1 MADASESVLAGA
13 GALKGTVGAAGL
25 VVVLA
30 ICIASFLRL
39 ALQYLVYKGAAAL
52 CAMVAQPALSGLI
65 DAIGSA
71 FGLVLGMT
79 GAGALVL
86 LVSLVSAIGAAAP

>member
-1 MADASESVLAGA
+1 M
-13 GALKGTVGAAGL
+13 
-25 VVVLA
+25 
-30 ICIASFLRL
+30 
-39 ALQYLVYKGAAAL
+39 VYKGAAAL
-52 CAMVAQPALSGLI
+52 CATVAQPQLAGLI

-86 LVSLVSAIGAAAP
+86 LVSLVSAIGAVTP

>member
-1 MADASESVLAGA
+1 MTGVL
-13 GALKGTVGAAGL
+13 
-25 VVVLA
+25 VVLA
-30 ICIASFLRL
+30 VCMTPFLRL
-39 ALQYLVYKGAAAL
+39 AVQYLVYKGAAAL
-52 CAMVAQPALSGLI
+52 CAMVAQPRLSGLI

-86 LVSLVSAIGAAAP
+86 LVSLVSAVKAVVP